1 MWQGT
6 GKNLVVGIFSGES
19 TIEEMIGV
27 GWREGVAW
35 ISLCQF
41 LLCGRVEKSTQE

>member
-6 GKNLVVGIFSGES
+6 GKNLIVEIFSAES
-19 TIEEMIGV
+19 TIEMIGV

-35 ISLCQF
+35 ISLS
-41 LLCGRVEKSTQE
+41 VSAVD